1 MEMLTKRV
9 INKNFQLNEIVEKAM
24 TKKYYKVTN
33 NDSLGFCSRVLET
46 EEFIVVID
54 DEHHCIGIITH
65 CDLFG
70 FILKRNEGDTEET
83 YLN

>member
-1 MEMLTKRV
+1 METLIKRV
-9 INKNFQLNEIVEKAM
+9 INRNFQLNEIVEKAM

-33 NDSLGFCSRVLET
+33 NDSLGFCSRLLEA

-65 CDLFG
+65 QTLFG
-70 FILKRNEGDTEET
+70 FILKKDEGDTEET